1 MDFMFIHAK
10 HKELVSPCHPSF
22 LLVKSLRVLKFG
34 LNLPCMQFSHLGISR
49 FFTSSALSR
58 LLQQLGICP
67 LLAGY
72 PVCLDGSD
80 PVCTHSLW
88 VFDHG

>member
-1 MDFMFIHAK
+1 MFIHAK
-10 HKELVSPCHPSF
+10 HKELVSACHASF

-34 LNLPCMQFSHLGISR
+34 LNGPCTQLSHLNISG

-67 LLAGY
+67 VLLAGH
-72 PVCLDGSD
+72 PVCFDGL
-80 PVCTHSLW
+80 VLFALT
-88 VFDHG
+88 VGI